1 MSKNRNKEP
10 LGVDEMSTQS
20 EAEIQLVEGTE
31 RKIAKYAFPISFVVF
46 IIAYYFFYKL
56 IYIIWK
62 HKRPVH
68 AFLLALTV
76 WVLVWYYI
84 RTGELKSFFGQ
95 RMTIYIVRRL
105 LAMIPIFLGISIITF
120 AMLNMVGDPV
130 QIAIGQSRIKDPKY
144 KEYLRKKFG
153 LDKPPYMRYL
163 IWLKGFITGDL
174 GTSIYDN
181 TRVETY
187 LKAMAWETLK
197 LQFVGFFIGIVIA
210 IPLGVW
216 AAKYMNTGID
226 ITVSTIALLGLSM
239 PIFVTGIL
247 LIYIFGQKLPT
258 SGAHSVNAPWF
269 PDDNYWELIRQGLII
284 TAIKNF
290 IIITAD
296 SIKHLILPSIT
307 LAFAGMASYTRI
319 VRSSMLEILRQDF
332 ILAARANGLPEQV
345 ITWKHAF
352 RNATIPVATFVGL
365 FLGGALAG
373 APITETVF
381 SWPGLGQFYI
391 IALGRFDYPI
401 LLGLNMIITLLILT
415 ANLLT
420 DIAYVY
426 LDPRIK
432 L

>member
-1 MSKNRNKEP
+1 MSA
-10 LGVDEMSTQS
+10 QS
-20 EAEIQLVEGTE
+20 ETEIQMVEGTE

-46 IIAYYFFYKL
+46 IIAYYAFLKA
-56 IYIIWK
+56 IYIIWE

-68 AFLLALTV
+68 AFLLALVV
-76 WVLVWYYI
+76 WVLVWYYL
-84 RTGELKSFFGQ
+84 RTGEIKSFFGQ
-95 RMTIYIVRRL
+95 RMTIYIIRRL

-120 AMLNMVGDPV
+120 SMLNIVGDPV
-130 QIAIGQSRIKDPKY
+130 QIAIGQSRIRSEEIKQALMKKY
-144 KEYLRKKFG
+144 G
-153 LDKPPYMRYL
+153 VDKPPYIRYL
-163 IWLKGFITGDL
+163 EWLKGFVTGDL
-174 GTSIYDN
+174 GTSLYDN
-181 TRVETY
+181 TRVDTY

-197 LQFVGFFIGIVIA
+197 LQYVSFIMGISIA

-247 LIYIFGQKLPT
+247 LIYTLGAYLPT
-258 SGAHSVNAPWF
+258 NGAHTVNAPWM
-269 PDDNYWELIRQGLII
+269 PDDNYWELIKQGQVLQALKNFYII
-284 TAIKNF
+284 TM
-290 IIITAD
+290 D

-332 ILAARANGLPEQV
+332 ILAARANGLPESV

-381 SWPGLGQFYI
+381 TWPGLGQFYI
-391 IALGRFDYPI
+391 TVLGRFDYPVI
-401 LLGLNMIITLLILT
+401 LGLNMIITLMILA